1 VAAPVLD
8 ASALLAYLRD
18 EPGAEAVAEAIADG
32 AVIST
37 ANLAEVLSRV
47 ADRGADPEHVLAQ
60 MREQRLIEGAIDV
73 ELVTIEDAAEIG
85 RLRPLTKAAGLSL
98 GDRACLALAGR
109 LGSRALTADSAWAS
123 VDVGVEIRQIR

>member
-1 VAAPVLD
+1 MAAPVLD

-18 EPGAEAVAEAIADG
+18 EPGADVVAEAIAGG
-32 AVIST
+32 AVMST

-47 ADRGADPEHVLAQ
+47 AARGGDSVHLLAQ
-60 MREQRLIEGAIDV
+60 MREQRLVDGAIDV
-73 ELVTIEDAAEIG
+73 EPLTSEDAAEIG

-98 GDRACLALAGR
+98 GDRACLALAAR
-109 LGSRALTADSAWAS
+109 LGAPAFTADSDWES